1 MATVAEDD
9 DTQDW
14 AADWDGE
21 GQERAVR
28 DGRDSRV
35 VMMDAVAEYGGGG
48 QQWRR
53 WARTAMADDDSGR
66 QQRRRMM
73 RASKIKQQTTRGEE
87 DGRRQTTMALGQL
100 GRERE
105 TKIKKLSL
113 CKKTFFSN
121 TVCLVGVFDPAE
133 N

>member
-1 MATVAEDD
+1 
-9 DTQDW
+9 
-14 AADWDGE
+14 
-21 GQERAVR
+21 
-28 DGRDSRV
+28 
-35 VMMDAVAEYGGGG
+35 
-48 QQWRR
+48 
-53 WARTAMADDDSGR
+53 
-66 QQRRRMM
+66 M

-121 TVCLVGVFDPAE
+121 TVCLVGFFAPAKAA
-133 N
+133 NVHF